1 MKAQT
6 LIDQLKT
13 ATYLAEVLEPP
24 DFHKQFKEA
33 AKVLHPDVCALPDAA
48 SAFSRLVD
56 LKDIHEKGQDF
67 DDDAGKVE
75 ARHLLIHFRGEAEF
89 LDTSWQNFQRLKKLP
104 GKSAQHF
111 FKYLPTAGKRS
122 KTDLSFSLPQR
133 SVPLSGLVLPEGQ
146 VTWILSRL
154 LEVSAWLAQEG
165 LVHGGINPESV
176 FVVPEMHGVV
186 LTSFYHL
193 SLRGQKMK
201 SVSGRYKNWYPDE
214 LFAHK
219 TADSFID
226 LECCKRLA
234 AYLLGDASGSGV
246 KLQKKVNPALLKFLL
261 DRHVE
266 AYTCYDQYRQ
276 MLGKN
281 FPKAYVPLHL

>member
-1 MKAQT
+1 MNAQT
-6 LIDQLKT
+6 LIDKLKI

-24 DFHKQFKEA
+24 DFHKQFREA
-33 AKVLHPDVCALPDAA
+33 ARALHPDLCALPEAA

-56 LKDIHEKGQDF
+56 LKDHYEKGQDF
-67 DDDAGKVE
+67 IDDAGKVE
-75 ARHLLIHFRGEAEF
+75 ARHLRVRFQGEAEL
-89 LDTSWQNFQRLKKLP
+89 LDTSWHNFQRLKKLP
-104 GKSAQHF
+104 GKAAQHF
-111 FKYLPTAGKRS
+111 FKYLPASGSRGKN
-122 KTDLSFSLPQR
+122 DLNFNFPQR

-146 VTWILSRL
+146 VAWILSRL

-176 FVVPEMHGVV
+176 LVVPETHGLI

-201 SVSGRYKNWYPDE
+201 SVSGRYKHWYPDE

-234 AYLLGDASGSGV
+234 VYLLGDPSGSGV
-246 KLQKKVNPALLKFLL
+246 KLKKTVNPALMKFLL

-276 MLGKN
+276 MLSKH
-281 FPKAYVPLHL
+281 FPKKYIPLHL